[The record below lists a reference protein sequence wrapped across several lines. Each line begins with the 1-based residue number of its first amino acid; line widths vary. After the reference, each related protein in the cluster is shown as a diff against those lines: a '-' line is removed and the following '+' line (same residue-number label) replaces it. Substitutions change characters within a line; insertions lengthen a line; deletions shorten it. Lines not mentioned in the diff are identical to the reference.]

1 MAKNPIPP
9 EADRI
14 CTACPSLF
22 PILVNLFL
30 LYKTAALP
38 HRIILP
44 QPNALPFNCKDLT
57 LLRKPAHFTSD
68 VPPFWRR
75 CYMLNGILLSPPQL
89 CFTVW

>member
-22 PILVNLFL
+22 QILINLLL

-44 QPNALPFNCKDLT
+44 QPNALPFNRKDLQMSRQT
-57 LLRKPAHFTSD
+57 EPNPKLHNESPLTSRLTYRHFGE
-68 VPPFWRR
+68 
-75 CYMLNGILLSPPQL
+75 GIGY
-89 CFTVW
+89 